1 MSIKRFDYNGFDNMW
16 EKLAN
21 QDKCDAYGSE
31 QYREVLMDW
40 LCSGKSVEKFFDD
53 YLTEEEV
60 QEEKKEEEEEEE
72 EEEDEESEEDEEEE
86 EDEEY
91 WTCNCGRDHEMDEM
105 CKDCK
110 RWMCGCDPGVHTERT
125 KKCKKCDKECP
136 SKRL

>member
-1 MSIKRFDYNGFDNMW
+1 MW
-16 EKLAN
+16 RKLEE
-21 QDKCDAYGSE
+21 QGGCDAYGGCE
-31 QYREVLMDW
+31 YRRQVRDW
-40 LCSGKSVEKFFDD
+40 LESELSVKEFFAQNFD
-53 YLTEEEV
+53 YEESDCEEEEAV
-60 QEEKKEEEEEEE
+60 PCTEEKKEEES
-72 EEEDEESEEDEEEE
+72 EEEDDEESDCEE
-86 EDEEY
+86 EDGEDY